1 MLELAGYM
9 SLISAIALGAGLA
22 CFMRKSAPRF
32 VAWCALVVGFGIAG
46 WVGYGVS
53 RAVDTFTLAV
63 NDVGNAV
70 TGLSIATAISV
81 FLFLWFVFDVRKKGK
96 VSKIAPLVG
105 LVLPSVLPVLI
116 GAFMA
121 MPATRPA
128 VEQIN
133 ALVAEMRR

>member
-1 MLELAGYM
+1 MLALAGYM
-9 SLISAIALGAGLA
+9 SLIAAVALGAGLA

-32 VAWCALVVGFGIAG
+32 VAWCALIVGFGIAG
-46 WVGYGVS
+46 WIGVGVGS
-53 RAVDTFTLAV
+53 AVDTFTLAV
-63 NDVGNAV
+63 DNVGHAV
-70 TGLSIATAISV
+70 TGLSIATAVAV

-96 VSKIAPLVG
+96 VSKVAPLVG
-105 LVLPSVLPVLI
+105 LLLPSVLPILI

-133 ALVAEMRR
+133 AFVAAMRK